1 MNYLYSTVND
11 RLIKEGEVG
20 DPVRWMVTFAWAKTD
35 RREEK
40 RICLSKGYRAAKL
53 APTGGKLPP
62 DL

>member
-40 RICLSKGYRAAKL
+40 RICLSKGYRAAKF
-53 APTGGKLPP
+53 
-62 DL
+62 DSS